1 MYAVVNSIIGVAL
14 IWPAFILGFLGV
26 SFLFQIRLR
35 RLADEDR
42 DRLHRRRGPQENGT
56 DRVEGTAALFC

>member
-1 MYAVVNSIIGVAL
+1 MPLLISIIGVAL
-14 IWPAFILGFLGV
+14 IWHVFILGFLGV
-26 SFLFQIRLR
+26 SFFKIRLR

-56 DRVEGTAALFC
+56 DRAEGTAALFC